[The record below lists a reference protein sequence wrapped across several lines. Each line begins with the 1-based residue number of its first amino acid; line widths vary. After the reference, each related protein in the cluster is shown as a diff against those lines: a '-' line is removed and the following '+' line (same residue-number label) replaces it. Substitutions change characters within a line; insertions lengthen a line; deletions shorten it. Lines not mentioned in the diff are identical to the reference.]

1 MLLIGDITFPRW
13 NGDDQFDPYITE
25 KQLDDALN
33 HGKSLDAAERTA
45 GANEF
50 LSVNS
55 DANITGKLLLKAV
68 DKRRADVVRFM
79 VERGA
84 DLNHLS
90 QLTVGAVHAY
100 PQESSVLHTAVRYG
114 RYSDAAFVLDLGD
127 AVNVDVP
134 WGDGRHHAQDAR
146 ARGDAPGRH
155 ELARVLGGLRR
166 IRRPYD
172 GRLLHVLLRGRGP
185 LQHEAD
191 GSWSV

>member
-1 MLLIGDITFPRW
+1 MLLVGDITFPHW
-13 NGDDQFDPYITE
+13 DGDPQFEPYTTY

-33 HGKSLDAAERTA
+33 RGQSLDAAERTA
-45 GANEF
+45 DWEQ
-50 LSVNS
+50 LLIDNS
-55 DANITGKLLLKAV
+55 DEYTGKLLLKAV

-134 WGDGRHHAQDAR
+134 LQGDNTRNRTPLMR
-146 ARGDAPGRH
+146 AVDRAC
-155 ELARVLGGLRR
+155 V
-166 IRRPYD
+166 
-172 GRLLHVLLRGRGP
+172 LRGGPRVDRVVWNPRAGRRGGTP
-185 LQHEAD
+185 GQ
-191 GSWSV
+191 V

>member
-1 MLLIGDITFPRW
+1 MLLVGDITFPHW
-13 NGDDQFDPYITE
+13 DGDPQFEPYTTY

-33 HGKSLDAAERTA
+33 RGQSLDAAERTA

-100 PQESSVLHTAVRYG
+100 PHHVGGRTGWVR
-114 RYSDAAFVLDLGD
+114 
-127 AVNVDVP
+127 
-134 WGDGRHHAQDAR
+134 
-146 ARGDAPGRH
+146 
-155 ELARVLGGLRR
+155 
-166 IRRPYD
+166 
-172 GRLLHVLLRGRGP
+172 
-185 LQHEAD
+185 
-191 GSWSV
+191 

>member
-1 MLLIGDITFPRW
+1 MLID
-13 NGDDQFDPYITE
+13 
-25 KQLDDALN
+25 
-33 HGKSLDAAERTA
+33 
-45 GANEF
+45 
-50 LSVNS
+50 NS
-55 DANITGKLLLKAV
+55 DEFTGKLLLKAV

-134 WGDGRHHAQDAR
+134 LQGDNTRNPPRRRWTAR
-146 ARGDAPGRH
+146 A
-155 ELARVLGGLRR
+155 ARAT
-166 IRRPYD
+166 D
-172 GRLLHVLLRGRGP
+172 
-185 LQHEAD
+185 
-191 GSWSV
+191 